1 MKSSPIH
8 IVSTFHYDV
17 LYLKD
22 YDEYL
27 AQGLAIIDRAFDI
40 LDAEPGYRFT
50 VEQVIL
56 AREYYERFP
65 ARREAMREYAQSGRL
80 AFAPGMFVMPDM
92 NMIDGESLFLQAK
105 FGKAW
110 LKEKLGVE
118 PDACWI
124 ADCWGHHAQL
134 PQILRQSGYRSYFF
148 WRCMRRE
155 VARSDFFWEGLDGS
169 RILTHWLS
177 HGYAGI
183 HFPDRRS
190 SVDNVLEQKIF
201 NASAEAIAALAAKI
215 RANGDHGA
223 TLVCNGGDFCV
234 PQAGAPEAVRELG
247 GKFDLSFS
255 TPAAYSAA
263 VDQSRLETFG
273 GEFNAAFQGTY
284 STNIALK
291 QLLWKRREQLI
302 AEEGYRALHGLP
314 AQNLIASW
322 ETVLTHQFHDTI
334 CGTVTDAALERA
346 LRELEALEPG
356 ASAPDSLY
364 NPASHSRREA
374 VELADGRRVLAEL
387 KPFETRPFHAF
398 EPLPEFRPVPAGE
411 GAEFRN
417 LFYHARFGADGFLA
431 GLRTPGGRELIDS
444 ASSARFGAPVMQN
457 DYGDSWLLYEGPI
470 DGGSEAAAFEAN
482 RPDPLQREPGAG
494 GLVNRKTIDSAIESV
509 EYFRAGGTLR
519 VVQRGRL
526 CFWRNRVEFTLTT
539 ECEEGSPLIRYRL
552 SILPQGKYF
561 RLRAAFPAT
570 VGKGVV
576 THEIPFG
583 VQRRGHSEFPAHG
596 FCDCSDGGAGLTLLN
611 RGIPGNNVDADGV
624 MLLSLFRAAAMEY
637 KCQSERSFNSGVPHT
652 FEYAVMPRD
661 GEALD
666 PVAVPAELYCRP
678 VHAVVGAMERYDFTG
693 LALPDNVRASALRE
707 SAGGIFL
714 RLYEM
719 LGKPAAFR
727 LDPPEGLGMWRET
740 DGLERPVSEPKPC
753 PAEIVMKPFEIRNLL
768 LVK

>member
-1 MKSSPIH
+1 MKNSPIH

-27 AQGLAIIDRAFDI
+27 AQGLAIIDRA
-40 LDAEPGYRFT
+40 LDLLETEADYRFT

-65 ARREAMREYAQSGRL
+65 ARREAMHEHAQSGRL
-80 AFAPGMFVMPDM
+80 EFAPGMFVMPDM

-110 LKEKLGVE
+110 LRETLGVE
-118 PDACWI
+118 ADACWI

-148 WRCMRRE
+148 WRCMRRG
-155 VARSDFFWEGLDGS
+155 VARSDFFWKGLDGS

-177 HGYAGI
+177 HGYSGV

-190 SVDNVLEQKIF
+190 SVDNVLEQKISD
-201 NASAEAIAALAAKI
+201 ASAEAITALAGKI
-215 RANGDHGA
+215 RSYGDNGA
-223 TLVCNGGDFCV
+223 TLISNGGDFCV
-234 PQAGAPEAVRELG
+234 PQAGAPEAVRKLG
-247 GKFDLSFS
+247 SKFDLSFS

-263 VDQSRLETFG
+263 VDQSRLETFD

-302 AEEGYRALHGLP
+302 AEEGYRALHGIP
-314 AQNLIASW
+314 AQNLTRAW

-334 CGTVTDAALERA
+334 CGTVTDSALERA
-346 LRELEALEPG
+346 LRELEALQSG
-356 ASAPDSLY
+356 VSAPDSLY
-364 NPASHSRREA
+364 NPASHPRRET
-374 VELADGRRVLAEL
+374 VELADGKRVLAEL
-387 KPFETRPFHAF
+387 KPFETKPFQAF
-398 EPLPEFRPVPAGE
+398 EPLPEFEPVPAGE
-411 GAEFRN
+411 GKFCN
-417 LFYHARFGADGFLA
+417 SFYRARFGANGFLA
-431 GLRTPGGRELIDS
+431 SLQTPAGLELIDS
-444 ASSARFGAPVMQN
+444 ASPARFGAPVMQN

-470 DGGSEAAAFEAN
+470 DGGSMAAAFEAN
-482 RPDPLQREPGAG
+482 RPDPLERESGVD
-494 GLVNRKTIDSAIESV
+494 GLVNRKATYPAIESV
-509 EYFRAGGTLR
+509 EWFRAGGTLR

-539 ECEEGSPLIRYRL
+539 ECEKSSPLICYKL
-552 SILPQGKYF
+552 SILPQGKHF

-570 VGKGVV
+570 VGKGTVA
-576 THEIPFG
+576 HEIPFG
-583 VQRRGHSEFPAHG
+583 IQRRGHSEFPAHG
-596 FCDCSDGGAGLTLLN
+596 FCDCADDGAGLTLLN
-611 RGIPGNNVDADGV
+611 RGIPGNNVDGNGV

-637 KCQSERSFNSGVPHT
+637 KCESERSFNNGVPHT

-661 GEALD
+661 GESLD
-666 PVAVPAELYCRP
+666 PVVIPAELYVRP
-678 VHAVVGAMERYDFTG
+678 VHPVAAAPEEYDFTG
-693 LALPDNVRASALRE
+693 LELPGNVRVSALRE
-707 SAGGIFL
+707 SSGGIFL

-727 LDPPEGLGMWRET
+727 LNPPKGLGMWRET
-740 DGLERPVSEPKPC
+740 DGLERPVSEPMPC
-753 PAEIVMKPFEIRNLL
+753 PAELVMKPFEIRNLML
-768 LVK
+768 TK